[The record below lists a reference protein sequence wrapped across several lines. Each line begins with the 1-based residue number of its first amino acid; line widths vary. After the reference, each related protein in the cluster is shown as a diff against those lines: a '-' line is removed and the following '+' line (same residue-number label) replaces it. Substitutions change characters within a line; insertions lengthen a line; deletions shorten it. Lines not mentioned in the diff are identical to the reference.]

1 MSWTCRLTLK
11 MKDAVDGDLLRQAV
25 ESTRQ
30 RYPYYQVKLG
40 IRKDAAG
47 TEYFVYE
54 DNCEPWV
61 VNEGERPVRL
71 IGPESNNHL
80 LAFCFWN
87 DCIALDF
94 FHCLTDGTGAYN
106 IMRTLLYE
114 YCRRRYDAT
123 LSREMNGLHIRVSGD
138 TIGPEEWEDPAGQ
151 AKPNHLNPLPLPER
165 PRCINL
171 TSQAKTKVNETVETV
186 NILVQEQDMMKYVSS
201 GDTSPAT
208 LVSLLLD
215 RAIARL
221 HPDMAEGVPMVVL
234 AINQRPALDCPQAG
248 QTMAAS
254 LRLPLKEE
262 MRGMDLEMQ
271 QTIFRGMVVLQSND
285 DNVIEG
291 FWQTQNTQDMFE
303 KVPTLEGRHQAMA
316 KAFSVVLSA
325 ATACVSYVGKAHLGA
340 AEQYVR
346 EMYTEAD
353 TPYALTIEMSAVGG
367 TFCIS
372 LMQRFADDLYL
383 DAFLDEFRQIGLDY
397 RIATRHPLTV
407 APIADYR
414 KSIII
419 K

>member
-1 MSWTCRLTLK
+1 MNWTCRLTLK

-54 DNCEPWV
+54 DNNEPWV
-61 VNEGERPVRL
+61 VTEGERPVQL
-71 IGPESNNHL
+71 IGQESNNHL
-80 LAFCFWN
+80 LAFCYW
-87 DCIALDF
+87 DDSIALDF

-114 YCRRRYDAT
+114 YCRRRYDAK
-123 LSREMNGLHIRVSGD
+123 LSRETDKVIIRVAGD
-138 TIGPEEWEDPAGQ
+138 TIGPEEWEDPAAQ
-151 AKPNHLNPLPLPER
+151 AQPDHLAPLPLPER
-165 PRCINL
+165 PHCINL
-171 TSQAKTKVNETVETV
+171 TAQAKTKVNEAVETV
-186 NILVQEQDMMKYVSS
+186 NILVEEQDMMKYVSS
-201 GDTSPAT
+201 SDTSPAT

-221 HPDMAEGVPMVVL
+221 HPDVTEGIPMVVL
-234 AINQRPALDCPQAG
+234 AINQRPAMGCPQAG

-271 QTIFRGMVVLQSND
+271 QTIFRGMVALQSNE

-316 KAFSVVLSA
+316 KAFSIVLSA

-383 DAFLDEFRQIGLDY
+383 DAFLDEFRQIGLAY
-397 RIATRHPLTV
+397 RIATRHPTTV

-414 KSIII
+414 GFS
-419 K
+419 

>member
-11 MKDAVDGDLLRQAV
+11 MKDTVDGDLLRQAV

-40 IRKDAAG
+40 IKRDATG

-61 VNEGERPVRL
+61 VNEGKRPVRL

-80 LAFCFWN
+80 LAFCFWD

-106 IMRTLLYE
+106 IMRTLLFE

-123 LSREMNGLHIRVSGD
+123 LSRETDKVIIRVAGD
-138 TIGPEEWEDPAGQ
+138 AIGPEEWEDPAGQ

-234 AINQRPALDCPQAG
+234 AINQRPALGCPQAG

-303 KVPTLEGRHQAMA
+303 KVPTLEGRHQAMT
-316 KAFSVVLSA
+316 KAFSVALSA

-346 EMYTEAD
+346 EMYTEVD

>member
-1 MSWTCRLTLK
+1 MNWTCRLTLK

-54 DNCEPWV
+54 DNNEPWV
-61 VNEGERPVRL
+61 VTEGERPVQL
-71 IGPESNNHL
+71 IGQESNNHL
-80 LAFCFWN
+80 LAFCYW
-87 DCIALDF
+87 DDSIALDF

-114 YCRRRYDAT
+114 YCRRRYDAK
-123 LSREMNGLHIRVSGD
+123 LSRETDKVIIRVAGD
-138 TIGPEEWEDPAGQ
+138 TIGPEEWEDPAAQ
-151 AKPNHLNPLPLPER
+151 AQPDHLAPLPLPER
-165 PRCINL
+165 PHCINL
-171 TSQAKTKVNETVETV
+171 TAQAKTKVNEAVETV
-186 NILVQEQDMMKYVSS
+186 NILVEEQDMMKYVSS
-201 GDTSPAT
+201 SDTSPAT

-221 HPDMAEGVPMVVL
+221 HPDVTEGIPMVVL
-234 AINQRPALDCPQAG
+234 AINQRPAMGCPQAG

-271 QTIFRGMVVLQSND
+271 QTIFRGMVALQSNE

-316 KAFSVVLSA
+316 KAFSIVLSA

-383 DAFLDEFRQIGLDY
+383 NAFLDEFRQIGLAY
-397 RIATRHPLTV
+397 RIATRHPTTV

-414 KSIII
+414 GFS
-419 K
+419 